1 MNPARAEFRQEGSRL
16 DVIVGGS
23 WSLASARPELE
34 HNLTALAG
42 IRTLRLC
49 TDNLQT
55 WDSGL
60 VSFLVQ
66 LAEAARKQACVL
78 DTHALPEGLARLI
91 QLALAV
97 PRQPVQ
103 NQPPADK
110 VLIRIGEWAQL
121 WWHNWPHRLAFV
133 GEMTLSLGRFFTGRA
148 RYRKSD
154 LFWLIE
160 ETGPRALP
168 IVSLI
173 SFLVGTILAYMG
185 AAQLALF
192 GVQIYIADL
201 VSIGMVREVA
211 ALMTGII
218 LAGRTGASFA
228 AQLGTMQVNEEIDAF
243 RTLGIPPSDY
253 LVLPRFLALVLMAPL
268 LTLYAGIVGVL
279 AGMLVALLVYDV
291 SISAYY
297 FESLNALSFTHFAV
311 GVSKGTVYGGLVAFS
326 GCLCGMRCGRSAQ
339 AVGEATTKAVVM
351 SILLITIFAS
361 LLTIAFQKLG
371 I

>member
-16 DVIVGGS
+16 DVIVSGT
-23 WSLASARPELE
+23 WSLADPRPELAP
-34 HNLTALAG
+34 NLSALAG
-42 IRTLRLC
+42 MQTVRLC
-49 TDNLQT
+49 VENLQA

-60 VSFLVQ
+60 VSFLTQ
-66 LAEAARKQACVL
+66 LSEAARKQACAL
-78 DTHALPEGLARLI
+78 DTSALPEGLARLI

-97 PRQPVQ
+97 PRQETQ
-103 NQPPADK
+103 DLAPPEK
-110 VLIRIGEWAQL
+110 VLIRIGQWAQI
-121 WWHNWPHRLAFV
+121 WWHNWPNRLAFV

-154 LFWLIE
+154 LLWLIE

-192 GVQIYIADL
+192 GAQIYIADL

-253 LVLPRFLALVLMAPL
+253 LVLPRFLALILMAPL

-279 AGMLVALLVYDV
+279 AGMMVALLVYDV

-297 FESLNALSFTHFAV
+297 FETINALSFTHFAV
-311 GVSKGTVYGGLVAFS
+311 GVCKGTVYGGLVAFS

-339 AVGEATTKAVVM
+339 AVGEATTLAVVM

>member
-23 WSLASARPELE
+23 WSLASARPEFE

-66 LAEAARKQACVL
+66 LAEAARKQACAL
-78 DTHALPEGLARLI
+78 DTNALPEGLARLI

-103 NQPPADK
+103 NQQPTDK
-110 VLIRIGEWAQL
+110 VLIRIGQWAQL
-121 WWHNWPHRLAFV
+121 WWHNWPHRLAFL
-133 GEMTLSLGRFFTGRA
+133 GETTLSLGRFFTGRA

-192 GVQIYIADL
+192 GAQIYIADL

-297 FESLNALSFTHFAV
+297 YQTVNALSFTHFAV
-311 GVSKGTVYGGLVAFS
+311 GVCKGTVYGGLVAFS

-361 LLTIAFQKLG
+361 LLTVAFQKLG
-371 I
+371 V